1 MFRKIAQLTA
11 TAALIVAASAPA
23 FAQETCDPSVNHYRA
38 GSDLYAAG
46 SYAAA
51 FESFG
56 CFLALYPADAYPQE
70 TAEALNMRGNAL
82 REQGDLGGA
91 LIEYSEAVTVQP
103 DYAIAYNNR
112 GWAHFLLGGDESA
125 LADYTLAISYDPEL
139 AYAYNN
145 RGLLY
150 QFRGDLRLAAGDFE
164 RALALG
170 LDPAGWAE
178 YNLSLVELVE
188 NRAAPLTPEMSA
200 QPAAATRAL
209 DARLNEGIA
218 AHDAGAWSET
228 VAIMSDVLAQDADN
242 ATAHYLRGRA
252 YIALDRFE
260 DAFADFDQL
269 VRLAQTGIAYP
280 SLQYAYW
287 ERAIAAAQIGDFALA
302 RLDATSALTM
312 EPGHVNNFIARGT
325 IAALEGDDVTAA
337 YEFLALMLCWE
348 EERITLEG
356 MQIGET
362 TRVEMSEGRIVT
374 LPFEAEAGQVITISA
389 VSRSADPVIVLLD
402 PAGVPLS
409 GDDDGGFM
417 LSSLI
422 EDYALPVDGTYTI
435 QVSHAGGGSNGTVAV
450 SINAE

>member
-1 MFRKIAQLTA
+1 MLRKIAQLTA
-11 TAALIVAASAPA
+11 TAALIFAASAPA
-23 FAQETCDPSVNHYRA
+23 FAQGSCDPTVNHYRA
-38 GSDLYAAG
+38 GSDLYAGG

-56 CFLALYPADAYPQE
+56 CFLSLYPADAYPQQ
-70 TAEALNMRGNAL
+70 TAEVLNMRGNAL
-82 REQGDLGGA
+82 REQGDLAGA
-91 LIEYSEAVTVQP
+91 LEQYSEAITVQP

-112 GWAHFLLGGDESA
+112 GWAHFLLGGDEPA
-125 LADYTLAISYDPEL
+125 LADYTLAISYDPDL

-170 LDPAGWAE
+170 LDPAQWAE

-188 NRAAPLTPEMSA
+188 NRAVPLTPDTGTQPSA
-200 QPAAATRAL
+200 ASTL
-209 DARLNEGIA
+209 DALLNEGIA

-228 VAIMSDVLAQDADN
+228 VAIMSDVLAQGEGN

-269 VRLAQTGIAYP
+269 VQLAQIGVDYP

-287 ERAIAAAQIGDFALA
+287 ERAIAAAQIGNFDLA
-302 RLDATSALTM
+302 RLDATAALTI

-325 IAALEGDDVTAA
+325 IAALEGDDATAA
-337 YEFLALMLCWE
+337 SEFLALMLCWE
-348 EERITLEG
+348 QERITLDPV
-356 MQIGET
+356 QISET
-362 TRVEMSEGRIVT
+362 VRIEMSEGRIVT
-374 LPFEAEAGQVITISA
+374 LPFEAEDGQVITISA

-422 EDYALPVDGTYTI
+422 EDYELAVDGTYTI
-435 QVSHAGGGSNGTVAV
+435 QVSHAGGGSDGIIAV